1 MKTMTQTLLRIACLL
16 TCLTSVL
23 SSSAF
28 ATIVQALD
36 LEQLAKKA
44 DVVVHGQVLDQR
56 TAWNASHSRIYT
68 VTRVSVTDPLKGP
81 HKAGAVIQIRQ
92 LGGTVDDITQSIVG
106 NARLTAGEEVVL
118 FLNHNPKK
126 GLHYVLGM
134 AQGKYAVQRE
144 GKLATVRHDLE
155 GLALADLADG
165 RLAGLK
171 DGHSVKESAVTLPG
185 FKARIRALLS
195 AP

>member
-1 MKTMTQTLLRIACLL
+1 MKSVLQNLLRAACIL
-16 TCLTSVL
+16 CLMSGAAL
-23 SSSAF
+23 

-36 LEQLAKKA
+36 LQQLAKKA
-44 DVVVHGQVLDQR
+44 DVVVHGQVLDQS

-81 HKAGAVIQIRQ
+81 HQKGTVIQIRQ

-106 NARLTAGEEVVL
+106 NARLSAGEEVVL
-118 FLNHNPKK
+118 FLNHDPKK

-134 AQGKYAVQRE
+134 AQGKYAVQRD
-144 GKLATVRHDLE
+144 GNAAVVRHDLA

-171 DGHSVKESAVTLPG
+171 DGQTIKESAVTLPG
-185 FKARIRALLS
+185 FKARIRALLT